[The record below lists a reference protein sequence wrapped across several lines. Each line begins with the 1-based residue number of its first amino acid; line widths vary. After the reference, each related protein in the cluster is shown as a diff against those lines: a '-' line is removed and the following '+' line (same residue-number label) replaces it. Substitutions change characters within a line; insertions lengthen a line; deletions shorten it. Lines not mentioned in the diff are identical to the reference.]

1 MPVEKTPPGYH
12 EPLSYAFAEDDVFN
26 WNHGY
31 RNPDHPENLQMMQ
44 EESSATDSPEP
55 LKAHLARSFP
65 LLLHAAEVKYALP
78 VYVAISAGVL
88 SAR

>member
-1 MPVEKTPPGYH
+1 
-12 EPLSYAFAEDDVFN
+12 
-26 WNHGY
+26 
-31 RNPDHPENLQMMQ
+31 MMQ